1 MLNWQEILQ
10 ATATLFFIMDP
21 IGNLP
26 IFTAILNKQSP
37 KEQSKIICRELIFA
51 LLILLVFLYAG
62 THFLNFLGLSSA
74 AFSLS
79 GAIILFLIAL
89 KVIFYQPVLGDYSEE
104 KGLFIVPLATPL
116 IAGPSAIAFLLL
128 ASSSQPQL
136 ILEWTIALFLAWLGV
151 CLVLIFA
158 PLLTKIFGKSGLQAL
173 EKLMGMLLYY
183 LQGRT
188 KTFF

>member
-89 KVIFYQPVLGDYSEE
+89 KVNQPVLGDYSEE

-116 IAGPSAIAFLLL
+116 DSFSFFFHNL
-128 ASSSQPQL
+128 ANFRS
-136 ILEWTIALFLAWLGV
+136 ILDSITI
-151 CLVLIFA
+151 
-158 PLLTKIFGKSGLQAL
+158 
-173 EKLMGMLLYY
+173 
-183 LQGRT
+183 
-188 KTFF
+188 

>member
-89 KVIFYQPVLGDYSEE
+89 IIFYQPSGDYSEE
-104 KGLFIVPLATPL
+104 KGLFISF
-116 IAGPSAIAFLLL
+116 GAFCDSYTTSGFCFILSFQ
-128 ASSSQPQL
+128 SSPVAF
-136 ILEWTIALFLAWLGV
+136 I
-151 CLVLIFA
+151 VLITLSKDTI
-158 PLLTKIFGKSGLQAL
+158 PLSF
-173 EKLMGMLLYY
+173 
-183 LQGRT
+183 
-188 KTFF
+188 